1 LRLFLLLIC
10 SLFYLPLSAQSLD
23 YLWPT
28 NSGNYLSSTF
38 GETRS
43 AHFHAGLDIKTW
55 GREGYK
61 VYASK
66 EGILHRLLVTE
77 RGYGNAVY
85 LKHPDGTFTVYAHMQ
100 RFNNAFQAI
109 ADSVRILDYSFE
121 MDVIMDSLQIQ
132 VEQGD
137 VIGYTGS
144 TGIGPPH
151 LHFEIR
157 DSLEQPI
164 NALTSNLTVK
174 DELPPVFSSIILEP
188 LSQYSRIEGR
198 PTSYYSRVKENR
210 AGVYDFGE
218 VNISGK
224 TGLAVNV
231 YDRANDVYN
240 AYAVY
245 SLALIQDSDTLF
257 YEELNT
263 FSYNEPSEMVLDRI
277 APFGSSQR
285 GHQRLYKKDGSNNPF
300 YIITKEQAMLIPK
313 DSAQAYTI
321 VASDYFGNTSRARI
335 TLAKNSRASSFS
347 SAELNSDTEKWFWS
361 ENWASPD
368 LKGTIDL
375 RRENLGYPWSEN
387 QQIVQLDSSTSVNF
401 TRITPTIPEKI
412 TTPGQRLKVRFG
424 AHAFFDTLT
433 VATDYEIVN
442 NEIHISVQPEMLA
455 IKSDYEVQFY
465 MGDVFEPGNNYR
477 LFQKD
482 DSDESLDYIDSEL
495 IGRTI
500 HGYPSK
506 LGEFVIMPDNTA
518 PEISYFQIYQTDYGV
533 WKASVHVKDGETGI
547 ESSSTVF
554 KVNEV
559 RGIAEYDYEKDLL
572 IYSLPGFNPK
582 SSNTAFIEI
591 KDKAGNTAQA
601 KFEN

>member
-1 LRLFLLLIC
+1 
-10 SLFYLPLSAQSLD
+10 LD

-66 EGILHRLLVTE
+66 EGILYRLLVTE

-100 RFNNAFQAI
+100 RFNDAFQAM
-109 ADSVRILDYSFE
+109 ADSIRMIDYSFE
-121 MDVIMDSLQIQ
+121 MDVIMDSLQIK

-157 DSLEQPI
+157 DSIEQPI

-188 LSQYSRIEGR
+188 LSKDSRIEGR
-198 PTSYYSRVKENR
+198 PTSYYSRVKETR
-210 AGVYDFGE
+210 SGVYDFGE
-218 VNISGK
+218 VNVSGK
-224 TGLAVNV
+224 TGFAVNV

-263 FSYNEPSEMVLDRI
+263 FSYNEPSEMTLDRI

-300 YIITKEQAMLIPK
+300 YIITKEQAMLIPE
-313 DSAQAYTI
+313 DSARNYTI
-321 VASDYFGNTSRARI
+321 VASDYFGNTSTAKI
-335 TLAKNSRASSFS
+335 TLVKSSRTSSS
-347 SAELNSDTEKWFWS
+347 SLGELNTNPEKWFWS
-361 ENWASPD
+361 ENWFSPD
-368 LKGTIDL
+368 LKSTIDL
-375 RRENLGYPWSEN
+375 RRDDLGYPWSEN

-401 TRITPTIPEKI
+401 TRIKPTEPEIISTPD
-412 TTPGQRLKVRFG
+412 QRLKVRFG
-424 AHAFFDTLT
+424 THAFFDTLT
-433 VATDYEIVN
+433 VATGYDITN
-442 NEIHISVQPEMLA
+442 NEIQISIQPQMLA
-455 IKSDYEVQFY
+455 IKSDYQVQLY
-465 MGDVFEPGNNYR
+465 MGDAFEPGNKYR

-482 DSDESLDYIDSEL
+482 NSDESLDYIDSEL

-500 HGYPSK
+500 HAYPSE
-506 LGEFVIMPDNTA
+506 LGEFVIMPDSTA
-518 PEISYFQIYQTDYGV
+518 PEISYFQVYQTDYGV
-533 WKASVHVKDGETGI
+533 WKASVQVTDEETGI
-547 ESSSTVF
+547 ESSSAVF
-554 KVNEV
+554 KVNGV

-572 IYSLPGFNPK
+572 IYSLPGFDPN
-582 SSNTAFIEI
+582 SSNTAYIEI

-601 KFEN
+601 IFEN